1 MPATTWSAPGR
12 LNLIGEHT
20 DYNDGYVLP
29 IALPYRTSATVTPR
43 DDGRLLIRSA
53 QRPDEPA
60 ELPVAEL
67 APGVL
72 GGWPAYPAGVV
83 WALREAGHPVGGGAE
98 VAVDGQVPEGAG
110 LSSSAALECS
120 VAAALDEALG
130 LGLTRGELARLAQRA
145 ENGFVGVPSGAMDQ
159 LAAMLCRA
167 GAALFLDIRGDGT
180 GPAAEQVPLDLAAA
194 GLAILGIDTRSP
206 HQLVDGEYADRRRS
220 CEAAAAALGVPAL
233 RDVDLA
239 DLDAALARLTDG
251 VQRRRARHVVTE
263 NDRVLRAVELLRSGQ
278 VAGIGP
284 LLTASHASLRDDFEV
299 TVPQLDTAVDAALS
313 AGALG
318 ARMTGGGFGGCVL
331 ALLPAGDAAES
342 GLRAAVDA
350 AYTAAGFT
358 LPGYFAAIPSA
369 GAHPADR
376 AAAGTG

>member
-1 MPATTWSAPGR
+1 VPATTWSAPGR

-43 DDGRLLIRSA
+43 HDGRLLIRSA

-60 ELPVAEL
+60 ELPMAEL

-72 GGWPAYPAGVV
+72 GGWRAYPAGVV
-83 WALREAGHPVGGGAE
+83 WALREAGHPVGGGAD
-98 VAVDGQVPEGAG
+98 VAVDGRVPEGAG

-159 LAAMLCRA
+159 LAAMLCQA
-167 GAALFLDIRGDGT
+167 GAALFVDIRGDGT
-180 GPAAEQVPLDLAAA
+180 GPAAEQVPLDPAAA

-233 RDVDLA
+233 RDVELA
-239 DLDAALARLTDG
+239 DLDAALARLTDE

-263 NDRVLRAVELLRSGQ
+263 NNRVLRAVELLRSGR

-331 ALLPAGDAAES
+331 ALFPAGDAAES
-342 GLRAAVDA
+342 ALRAAVDA
-350 AYTAAGFT
+350 AYAAAGFT
-358 LPGYFAAIPSA
+358 PPGYFAAVPSA
-369 GAHPADR
+369 GAHRADR
-376 AAAGTG
+376 ATAGPG